1 MAEMYTSLSA
11 DQLGEAFPLSLR
23 DQAMDASIYSAV
35 QLQASQWT
43 EQFEVALWG
52 ESIRIP
58 ARLRFRNNHSD
69 EALSGDVRLM
79 VRCLRSRSSDGFERQ
94 RAVRDLLLKVEPW
107 TAPFIV
113 ALIGEYVV
121 EILRD
126 VAEAFDDSIPDPI
139 IEFLRENPAYWF
151 LTKQRV
157 SSYWN
162 VYYRRSTRKKDYI
175 GFKLTRQIDRAIAG
189 CETTEI

>member
-1 MAEMYTSLSA
+1 MAEMHTSLNA
-11 DQLGEAFPLSLR
+11 DLLGEAFPQSLHML
-23 DQAMDASIYSAV
+23 ATEAAIYGSA

-43 EQFEVALWG
+43 EQFEVSLGG
-52 ESIRIP
+52 ETIRIP
-58 ARLRFRNNHSD
+58 ARLRFRNNHAD
-69 EALSGDVRLM
+69 EALRGDIRLM

-94 RAVRDLLLKVEPW
+94 RAVRDLLLDIHPW

-113 ALIGEYVV
+113 ALIGEYLV
-121 EILRD
+121 EILD
-126 VAEAFDDSIPDPI
+126 DIAGAFGESVPGPI

-162 VYYRRSTRKKDYI
+162 VYYRRSTLKRDYV
-175 GFKLTRQIDRAIAG
+175 GFKLTQQIDQHLRQIAR
-189 CETTEI
+189 